1 MVQVVLVLH
10 LRFLGH
16 LLLVAV
22 VAVVERTRQILTL
35 ELAVLVVE
43 EQAVLVLLLDM
54 VWLAQRILEEEAVE
68 ADQHHLLEETV
79 PQVVQES

>member
-1 MVQVVLVLH
+1 M
-10 LRFLGH
+10 
-16 LLLVAV
+16 
-22 VAVVERTRQILTL
+22 
-35 ELAVLVVE
+35 LVVE